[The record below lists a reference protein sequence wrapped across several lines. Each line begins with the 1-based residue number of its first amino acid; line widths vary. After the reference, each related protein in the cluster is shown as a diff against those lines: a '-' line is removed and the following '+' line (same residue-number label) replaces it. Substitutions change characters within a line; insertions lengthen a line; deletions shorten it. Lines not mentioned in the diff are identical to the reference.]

1 MTNQEIIDNLKFKH
15 NWLNDLEPDKIDVI
29 IEMLIMAYGEG
40 FADGYEDGYKYME
53 TLCMN
58 EITDRGGFNQ

>member
-1 MTNQEIIDNLKFKH
+1 MTNQEIIDNLKVKH

-40 FADGYEDGYKYME
+40 FADGYEDGYKYMAD
-53 TLCMN
+53 LCMN
-58 EITDRGGFNQ
+58 EIDDIGGFNK